1 MKALVTEAVEH
12 EAGIDLGDAESAANG
27 LIEQASSELPT
38 EWTNFTGSIKILLR
52 SNLFYSQI

>member
-1 MKALVTEAVEH
+1 MKTLVTEAVEH
-12 EAGIDLGDAESAANG
+12 EAGIDFGDVESFATDS
-27 LIEQASSELPT
+27 IELASSELPT